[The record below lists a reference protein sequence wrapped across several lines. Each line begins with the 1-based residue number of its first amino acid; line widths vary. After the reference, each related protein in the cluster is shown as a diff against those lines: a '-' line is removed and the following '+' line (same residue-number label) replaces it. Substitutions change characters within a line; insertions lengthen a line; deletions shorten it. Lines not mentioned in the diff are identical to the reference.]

1 MSKNYETFAT
11 LLKVGAPRPAVEI
24 KMRTAGISDEDINYW
39 FTYGT
44 IRPESN
50 VIDDGN
56 VLNSSNNSIDVSHNA
71 TFYSTQGDNDNI
83 YNEEI
88 DREVNGD
95 YRSDDEDS
103 DDYIDSVLDE
113 KNFNQNTSSLSD
125 MDGQSIIQSIDQAIR
140 SPPPPPPIFGDNI
153 NSQSRRSSI
162 SDSVNQSTRSPPPP
176 PSVAANILNAQSRSP
191 PPPPSVA
198 VDILNAQSRSPPPP
212 PSIAADILNAQSRR
226 SSISDS
232 VNQSTR
238 SPPPPPSVAADILN
252 AQSRSPPPP
261 PSVAADI
268 LNAQSR
274 SPPPPPPVFTNDLN
288 SQSRRHSLNVSTS
301 KCISQESVI
310 EGYSKFIDEIVTK
323 LSLPSAADTKLIKE
337 LDNLLAKK
345 ENDLARTK
353 KESLVEPNP
362 DEVKLKEKLL
372 GVHKEVYNDFISQSS
387 VMAYPVGQFAKLL
400 PHYQV
405 HNNSDSLINSQI
417 HDINERLHL
426 YATERLTRHHHM
438 IVDSLTER
446 IDIHIN
452 GMHKACGEMQKFIHK
467 EKLNYRSVHGANE
480 SEIEKSIEKDYS
492 NTYKYYKNI
501 EKDSNV
507 STDKN
512 MKLCMDAISEIDKW
526 AIERIQLMLQK
537 SNSIKENGKS
547 DAIDERVSQFCDFY
561 LDQLSRQLSI
571 LQHHKSNMNGAIIE
585 NALWKK
591 DTVVM
596 NQDWLTSTVSGI
608 ERIYCNE
615 MEVIMSKLLDHGRIK
630 NEWMVNSIPTNNYN
644 LVSGG
649 MTKIPVLPLGDR
661 IKDLGVINEL
671 DYRKIEDYL
680 LQILRS

>member
-71 TFYSTQGDNDNI
+71 TFYSTQEDNDNS

-125 MDGQSIIQSIDQAIR
+125 MNILSSHGQSITQNIDQAIR
-140 SPPPPPPIFGDNI
+140 SPPPPPPIFGDNF
-153 NSQSRRSSI
+153 NLQSRRSSI

-176 PSVAANILNAQSRSP
+176 PL
-191 PPPPSVA
+191 
-198 VDILNAQSRSPPPP
+198 
-212 PSIAADILNAQSRR
+212 
-226 SSISDS
+226 
-232 VNQSTR
+232 
-238 SPPPPPSVAADILN
+238 VAADILN

-274 SPPPPPPVFTNDLN
+274 RSSISDNVNQSTRSPPPPPPVFTDDLN
-288 SQSRRHSLNVSTS
+288 SQSRRYSLNVSS
-301 KCISQESVI
+301 SRCISQESVI

-323 LSLPSAADTKLIKE
+323 LSLPSVADTKLIKE

-345 ENDLARTK
+345 ENDLARIK

-405 HNNSDSLINSQI
+405 HNHSDSLINSQI

-426 YATERLTRHHHM
+426 YATERLARHHHM

-480 SEIEKSIEKDYS
+480 SEIEKTIEKDYS
-492 NTYKYYKNI
+492 STYKYYKNI
-501 EKDSNV
+501 KKDSNV

-512 MKLCMDAISEIDKW
+512 IKLCMDAISEIDKW
-526 AIERIQLMLQK
+526 AVERIQLMLLK

-571 LQHHKSNMNGAIIE
+571 LQQHKSNMNGAIIE
-585 NALWKK
+585 NAMWKK

-630 NEWMVNSIPTNNYN
+630 NEWMVNSIPINNYN
-644 LVSGG
+644 VVSGG